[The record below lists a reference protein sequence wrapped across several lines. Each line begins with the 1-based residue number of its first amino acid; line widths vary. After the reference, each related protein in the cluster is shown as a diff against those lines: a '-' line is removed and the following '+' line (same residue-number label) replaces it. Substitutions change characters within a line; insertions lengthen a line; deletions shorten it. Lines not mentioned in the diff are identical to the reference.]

1 MKMKI
6 QWVLLLSLGL
16 CGFQALAEQS
26 VVIDSQSLG
35 ESSAAKSRDSAP
47 VAADDKADANAANRA
62 QFLKGGKMSARERR
76 EVAKA
81 AMADTNLQA
90 GADFLA
96 ANQSKPGVVT
106 LPSGVQYK
114 ILRAGKGQHPT
125 ENSTVRCRYKGTLIN
140 GSTFD
145 KSDVKKPSTLQVS
158 GFVQGLR
165 EAVTLMPAGS
175 KWQIVVPPQLAYGAA
190 GYHAVGPNAV
200 VIYEMEILGIK

>member
-1 MKMKI
+1 MIKKI
-6 QWVLLLSLGL
+6 QWVLLLSLCL

-35 ESSAAKSRDSAP
+35 EPSAATKTGEPAP
-47 VAADDKADANAANRA
+47 AADTNADANAANRA
-62 QFLKGGKMSARERR
+62 QFLKGGKMSAREKR

-90 GADFLA
+90 GTDFLA
-96 ANQSKPGVVT
+96 ANSSKPGVVS

-114 ILRAGKGQHPT
+114 ILRAGKGQHPN
-125 ENSTVRCRYKGTLIN
+125 ENSLVRCRYKGTLIN

-145 KSDVKKPSTLQVS
+145 KSDDKKPSTLQVS

-165 EAVTLMPAGS
+165 EAVTLMPTGS